1 MSNSEHEIIT
11 ISEQPIE
18 LCKLLK
24 IANMVSGGGEAKIVI
39 SEGYV
44 LVNGEVEFRK
54 RKKINAGDV
63 IEFNGETIAI
73 ELSPANTESLV
84 TKKETTDIAA
94 RAQDTRNSVQQK
106 TAKKTNKKKAKL
118 NHDEQVQP
126 NNQPNK
132 RRPISF

>member
-1 MSNSEHEIIT
+1 
-11 ISEQPIE
+11 
-18 LCKLLK
+18 
-24 IANMVSGGGEAKIVI
+24 MVSGGGEAKIVI

-73 ELSPANTESLV
+73 ELSPANAESLA
-84 TKKETTDIAA
+84 TKKETTEVAS
-94 RAQDTRNSVQQK
+94 RAQDTRDSVQQK
-106 TAKKTNKKKAKL
+106 AAKKTNKKKAKL
-118 NHDEQVQP
+118 NHDEKAQP